1 MPLFFSL
8 VLIVGMVLG
17 FKLRDSLRNK
27 RDISTI
33 VKRNDRLEELIE
45 LIKERYVDTVNT
57 DLLYQDAVTGILDP
71 LDPHTVYISAEDARI
86 ANSELDGGF
95 SGIGVEFSIMHD
107 TVNVTSVTENGPA
120 AKAGMVSGDQLIKV
134 GDSVVAG
141 TRITSERIMAL
152 LRGRQGSN
160 VSITIR
166 PIAYEGSRT
175 VQVTRDMIP
184 LYSVDANIMLDSRTG
199 YIKVDRFSATTY
211 EEFTKALAELKKEG
225 ATQLI
230 VDLRDNRGGYLD
242 AATSISDE
250 LLDND
255 KLIVSTR
262 GRHTPRIDHSA
273 KEKGAFES
281 GKLIVLVNESSA
293 SASEVLAGAVQDW
306 DRGLIIGRRTY
317 GKGLVQEQYEMPDG
331 AALRLTIARYY
342 TPSGRSIQRSFSE
355 GRDVYNED
363 LENRLLDG
371 ELTGKEQVRPAD
383 TTPYHTAKGRL
394 VYGGGGITPD
404 VYVPYDTAR
413 WSDPLFKRA
422 FSDEMRQ
429 AIHDHYVRNRD
440 LLSYSSIQD
449 FTRAFNGEDKIISN
463 YIGLLPPDEQRQVAK
478 HITVQGSNKLF
489 RTQIKAQLA
498 RYLFRDNGYYSIRLR
513 EDAMVNKALSIING
527 TQYDAILN
535 GQRIIAQ
542 NK

>member
-1 MPLFFSL
+1 
-8 VLIVGMVLG
+8 MVLG